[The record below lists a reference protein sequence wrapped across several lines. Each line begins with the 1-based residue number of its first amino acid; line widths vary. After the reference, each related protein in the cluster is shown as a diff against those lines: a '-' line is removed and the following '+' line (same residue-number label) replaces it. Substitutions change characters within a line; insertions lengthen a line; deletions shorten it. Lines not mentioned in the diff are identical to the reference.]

1 MKKLLLLVLL
11 ASTAIADERVLVVP
25 AQEYTDGRNYPEY
38 IRYFKDDIAN
48 EAHVKCMEYARWLH
62 SSRISAPN
70 YSMCVDPVEIF
81 GAM

>member
-1 MKKLLLLVLL
+1 MKKLLLLAVLT
-11 ASTAIADERVLVVP
+11 STAIADERVLVVP
-25 AQEYTDGRNYPEY
+25 TQEYTDGKIYPEY
-38 IRYFKDDIAN
+38 IRYFKDDINN

-62 SSRISAPN
+62 TSRISAPN